1 MVRRWSHYS
10 IRQREALF
18 ELDRQLGLGSV
29 TRNWR
34 IFPARLHITQHQP
47 DELGGGLFTRKV
59 AAHPYRLADLRVKA
73 LDGIGG
79 VEDFTQ
85 VRREGE
91 ERYHLL
97 PVAPP
102 ALRDGRIFLPP
113 GAAVKILQPRIGLS
127 GRFTCDVRRAVW
139 RIRGWR
145 LQ

>member
-18 ELDRQLGLGSV
+18 ELDPQLGLGSV
-29 TRNWR
+29 PRNWR

-47 DELGGGLFTRKV
+47 DELDGGLFTGKV

-102 ALRDGRIFLPP
+102 ALSDGQIFLPP
-113 GAAVKILQPRIGLS
+113 GAGQNPPAARAPSRPTRP
-127 GRFTCDVRRAVW
+127 GRSV
-139 RIRGWR
+139 
-145 LQ
+145 